1 MEIKTLYT
9 RENKLFNRKEM
20 SFLVNFDGS
29 TVSKEKAKTEIC
41 KLLNLNPDGLII
53 TGISQ
58 KTGIRQCI
66 VDAHYYANA
75 TDIKKFEA
83 AHLIK
88 RLEKKNEKADES
100 SKGNAAAEQKAESK
114 Q

>member
-9 RENKLFNRKEM
+9 KENKLFSRKEM
-20 SFLVNFDGS
+20 AFLVNFEDS

-41 KLLNLNPDGLII
+41 KMLNLNPDGLII
-53 TGISQ
+53 TSISQ
-58 KTGIRQCI
+58 ETGIRQCK

-83 AHLIK
+83 AHILK
-88 RLEKKNEKADES
+88 RLEKKEEKAQEGTG
-100 SKGNAAAEQKAESK
+100 SKAVNGQKAESK
-114 Q
+114 